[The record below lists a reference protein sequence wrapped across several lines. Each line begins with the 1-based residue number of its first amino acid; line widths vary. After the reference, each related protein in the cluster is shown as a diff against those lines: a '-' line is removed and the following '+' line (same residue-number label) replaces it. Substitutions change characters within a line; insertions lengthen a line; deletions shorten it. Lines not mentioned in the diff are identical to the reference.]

1 MLPIRKRVTI
11 RPTRVCGFKAIR
23 IPKTCGVQGRID
35 ARRPSR
41 VEENPQNEGRR
52 RQQRQKIAGRPHARE
67 LAYNSGELTC
77 LNINCHG
84 CVDVVLYRDSRD
96 AAAADRSCAGPVID
110 ESVKHAHNN
119 THTHTHTYTHV
130 HTHTAVMM
138 SQESDSR
145 IKIDNN
151 NNAFQAFFFF
161 GKQTTSLTRESRLDH
176 RHHSNSRPGGELKAT
191 VCAVS
196 SLPQT
201 MYVHVDEPARPLA
214 PATRARSGCHSPTA

>member
-110 ESVKHAHNN
+110 ESYI
-119 THTHTHTYTHV
+119 HTY
-130 HTHTAVMM
+130 
-138 SQESDSR
+138 SDDESRIRLKNQDSR
-145 IKIDNN
+145 L
-151 NNAFQAFFFF
+151 
-161 GKQTTSLTRESRLDH
+161 TTTTTLSRL
-176 RHHSNSRPGGELKAT
+176 SF
-191 VCAVS
+191 S
-196 SLPQT
+196 STNKQR
-201 MYVHVDEPARPLA
+201 V
-214 PATRARSGCHSPTA
+214 

>member
-96 AAAADRSCAGPVID
+96 AAAARSCAGPVID
-110 ESVKHAHNN
+110 ESVI
-119 THTHTHTYTHV
+119 HTSRHT
-130 HTHTAVMM
+130 VMM

-161 GKQTTSLTRESRLDH
+161 DKQTTSLTRE
-176 RHHSNSRPGGELKAT
+176 
-191 VCAVS
+191 
-196 SLPQT
+196 
-201 MYVHVDEPARPLA
+201 
-214 PATRARSGCHSPTA
+214 